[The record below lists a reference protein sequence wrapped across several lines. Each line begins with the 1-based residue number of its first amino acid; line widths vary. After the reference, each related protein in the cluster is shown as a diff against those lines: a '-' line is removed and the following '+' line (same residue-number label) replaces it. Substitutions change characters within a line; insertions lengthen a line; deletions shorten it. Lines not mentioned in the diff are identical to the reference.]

1 MSMHTQI
8 DVWQGEI
15 SELEVDAI
23 VVPASES
30 LFMTSPIASA
40 VKRRAGDEVE
50 RDAVSRGPLPA
61 GSAVL
66 TGGGRLAASY
76 VIHAVAVGHELR
88 PDAGR
93 LTEALDAALTLA
105 EELGLRRLAL
115 APLGSERG
123 VFSPGD
129 AARLMLSVVA
139 RHAEVPTALDSVVIA
154 VGPGELAAYRSALG
168 SLRAEAR

>member
-1 MSMHTQI
+1 MPIHMQI

-23 VVPASES
+23 VVPANES

-50 RDAVSRGPLPA
+50 RDAVSRGPIQA

-66 TGGGRLAASY
+66 SGAGRLAAAY
-76 VIHAVAVGHELR
+76 LIHAVAVGHDLR
-88 PDAGR
+88 ADEQR
-93 LTEALDAALTLA
+93 LEAALDAALKLA
-105 EELGLRRLAL
+105 EELGLQRLAI
-115 APLGSERG
+115 APLGTERG
-123 VFSPGD
+123 VFSPSD
-129 AARLMLSVVA
+129 AASLTLRVLA
-139 RHAEVPTALDSVVIA
+139 RHAELPAALEAVVIA
-154 VGPGELAAYRSALG
+154 VGPAELAAYRSALE